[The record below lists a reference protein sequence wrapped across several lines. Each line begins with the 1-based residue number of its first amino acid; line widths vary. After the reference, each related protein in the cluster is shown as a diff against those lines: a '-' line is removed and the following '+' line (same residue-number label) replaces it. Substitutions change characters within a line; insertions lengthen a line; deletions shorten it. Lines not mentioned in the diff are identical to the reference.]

1 MFRKKIFVIGPS
13 FTDDQIKELFKNGYV
28 YDFNNI
34 EQVYRLQNFL
44 KDKKI
49 GLRIQLEKS
58 ELEYKNNNL
67 ISRFG
72 VDIKSSKWDE
82 FSEFLRNFNIKITRV
97 HIHNGEK
104 DVNELRKIVSTI
116 NTIMEKNVLSNDVDI
131 NIGGGWEHIFKNML
145 LDQTISELEKINGIR
160 SIYIE
165 PGKALIDSIGY
176 LIASV
181 INKYYDVNHLNLIL
195 NASAH
200 NLITWFPTYPI
211 ASSKSNNNNILTNI
225 WGNTCYEE
233 DFFVKRIA
241 INELDINDKIIF
253 HPFGAYYKNNS
264 KNLHDINFP
273 REVYFQNGVF
283 T

>member
-1 MFRKKIFVIGPS
+1 
-13 FTDDQIKELFKNGYV
+13 
-28 YDFNNI
+28 
-34 EQVYRLQNFL
+34 
-44 KDKKI
+44 
-49 GLRIQLEKS
+49 
-58 ELEYKNNNL
+58 
-67 ISRFG
+67 
-72 VDIKSSKWDE
+72 
-82 FSEFLRNFNIKITRV
+82 
-97 HIHNGEK
+97 
-104 DVNELRKIVSTI
+104 
-116 NTIMEKNVLSNDVDI
+116 
-131 NIGGGWEHIFKNML
+131 ML